1 MENKNHFDYIICGG
15 GASGLMLAQALSN
28 DTYFENKTI
37 LILEKE
43 SKNNNDRTWCFW
55 EEKGSAWDSIIHKQW
70 DIAEFK
76 ASGFSK
82 EIALDPFQYKMI
94 RGIDF
99 YKKIK
104 SELALKPNITTLKEE
119 VISIDDQ
126 KNNVTVSGKKEQY
139 QGQKV
144 FSSIPTTIHLEH
156 KKKFPVLQQH
166 FIGWFVKTEHPI
178 FDPTTIQFMDFDL
191 PQNGNTRFMYVLP
204 FSKYEALVEYTL
216 FSADLLKNE
225 TYETAIKDYLNQK
238 NAGEFTIEDREQ
250 GSIPMTAYPFWKNNT
265 PNIMHIGT
273 AGGWTKASTGFTFQK
288 SIRKTTEV
296 IAFLKTNKGLN
307 KMEQR
312 NRFWFYDLLFLDVL
326 SKHNEKGHMLFSLM
340 FKKNKS
346 ERIFKFLDEQT
357 SFVEE
362 LKIMLSF
369 PVGLFVK
376 ALWKRIF

>member
-1 MENKNHFDYIICGG
+1 
-15 GASGLMLAQALSN
+15 
-28 DTYFENKTI
+28 
-37 LILEKE
+37 
-43 SKNNNDRTWCFW
+43 
-55 EEKGSAWDSIIHKQW
+55 
-70 DIAEFK
+70 
-76 ASGFSK
+76 
-82 EIALDPFQYKMI
+82 
-94 RGIDF
+94 
-99 YKKIK
+99 
-104 SELALKPNITTLKEE
+104 
-119 VISIDDQ
+119 
-126 KNNVTVSGKKEQY
+126 
-139 QGQKV
+139 
-144 FSSIPTTIHLEH
+144 
-156 KKKFPVLQQH
+156 
-166 FIGWFVKTEHPI
+166 
-178 FDPTTIQFMDFDL
+178 MDFDL

-204 FSKYEALVEYTL
+204 FSEYEALVEYTL

-225 TYETAIKDYLNQK
+225 AYETAIKHYLNQK

-250 GSIPMTAYPFWKNNT
+250 GSIPMTAYPFWENNS

-288 SIRKTTEV
+288 SIRKTEEV
-296 IAFLKTNKGLN
+296 IAFLKTDKDLN
-307 KMEQR
+307 KMKQS

-357 SFVEE
+357 TFLEE

>member
-43 SKNNNDRTWCFW
+43 SKNINDRTWCFW
-55 EEKGSAWDSIIHKQW
+55 EEKGSAWDSIINKQW

-76 ASGFSK
+76 ALGFSK
-82 EIALDPFQYKMI
+82 EIALDPFKYKMI
-94 RGIDF
+94 QGIDF

-126 KNNVTVSGKKEQY
+126 KNNVIVSGKKEQY

-144 FSSIPTTIHLEH
+144 FSSIPTTVDLEH
-156 KKKFPVLQQH
+156 QKKFPVLQQH
-166 FIGWFVKTEHPI
+166 FIGWFVKTEYPI

-204 FSKYEALVEYTL
+204 FSKHEALVEYTL

-250 GSIPMTAYPFWKNNT
+250 GSIPMTAYPFWKKNT

-326 SKHNEKGHMLFSLM
+326 SKYNEKGHMLFSLM

-376 ALWKRIF
+376 ALWKRVF